1 MLKQVVRIVNI
12 IFSGLLLQDAP
23 GRNGVCYV
31 SPRGD
36 NYKLMASNHASVLFF
51 SFFLFWLW
59 FFISLFLFWKYV
71 NVFTVSEDMT

>member
-51 SFFLFWLW
+51 LSVLVVVLYFSF
-59 FFISLFLFWKYV
+59 SLLEICERFYSV
-71 NVFTVSEDMT
+71 